1 MSGCQ
6 GAEAQKA
13 SLALG
18 NGKLSWKWTS
28 SAAVATTDF
37 GDPSTT
43 TNYLLCIY
51 DASGEKLSAEAPA
64 DGMCGTKPCWKVLG
78 TVGFKYA
85 NTAGSAD
92 GLTKVLLKAGSAGK
106 GKLGVNGSGPNLHLP
121 TLPLTTPVRVQLRQ
135 DASSAC
141 WEATYSTA
149 TTNTASAFKAK
160 SD

>member
-1 MSGCQ
+1 
-6 GAEAQKA
+6 
-13 SLALG
+13 
-18 NGKLSWKWTS
+18 
-28 SAAVATTDF
+28 
-37 GDPSTT
+37 
-43 TNYLLCIY
+43 
-51 DASGEKLSAEAPA
+51 
-64 DGMCGTKPCWKVLG
+64 VLG

-121 TLPLTTPVRVQLRQ
+121 TLPLARPVKVKVQLRQ

-141 WEATYSTA
+141 WEATYGAA

>member
-1 MSGCQ
+1 
-6 GAEAQKA
+6 
-13 SLALG
+13 
-18 NGKLSWKWTS
+18 
-28 SAAVATTDF
+28 
-37 GDPSTT
+37 
-43 TNYLLCIY
+43 
-51 DASGEKLSAEAPA
+51 
-64 DGMCGTKPCWKVLG
+64 VLG

-106 GKLGVNGSGPNLHLP
+106 GKLGVNGSGPNLNLP
-121 TLPLTTPVRVQLRQ
+121 TLPLTTPVKVQLRQ
-135 DASSAC
+135 DATSAC

>member
-1 MSGCQ
+1 
-6 GAEAQKA
+6 
-13 SLALG
+13 LG

-28 SAAVATTDF
+28 SAPVATTDF

-51 DASGEKLSAEAPA
+51 DALGEKLSAEAPG
-64 DGMCGTKPCWKVLG
+64 GMCGTKPCWKVLV

-85 NTAGSAD
+85 NTAGPD
-92 GLTKVLLKAGSAGK
+92 GLTKVLLKAGGAGR
-106 GKLGVNGSGPNLHLP
+106 GKIGVKGSGANLHLP
-121 TLPLTTPVRVQLRQ
+121 TLPMTTPVKAQLRQ
-135 DASSAC
+135 DGGSAC

>member
-1 MSGCQ
+1 VSGCQ
-6 GAEAQKA
+6 PAATAKA

-64 DGMCGTKPCWKVLG
+64 GMCGTKPCWKVLG

-85 NTAGSAD
+85 NTAAPD
-92 GLTKVLLKAGSAGK
+92 GLTKVLLKAGNAGR
-106 GKLGVNGSGPNLHLP
+106 GKLGVNGSGTNLHLP
-121 TLPLTTPVRVQLRQ
+121 TLPLTTPVTVQLRQ

-141 WEATYSTA
+141 WEATYSTTA
-149 TTNTASAFKAK
+149 TNTAMEFKAK
-160 SD
+160 SN